1 MESPLTV
8 ALPWQMADP
17 RAEAGRELRGDAIEK
32 PIVRAVDRP
41 QGARIRRRVILATG
55 LIVSLFAGCVSWAY
69 TVMTGAALWTLQ
81 ADPSAAWQY
90 ALGMNLIYWNTW
102 AILTPAILSFSERF
116 LLARDTWRRSLP
128 WHIVGG
134 LLFVAAHVLMAATGR
149 TWLQRLV
156 GMEPSWW
163 PNVSEAYLRTLD
175 WELTFYWAAVALAHA
190 MVFYRAAKDAAAV
203 PPFTSIDDSLPSARV
218 RRFWVRTD
226 GGFALVSLDEIDWI
240 EAAGNYACLHAGSE
254 THVIRDSLKRLEG
267 RLARAGFLRINRPT
281 IVNLDRVKAIE
292 AGTGGRESNVVLKD
306 GTRLATTRQAEHR
319 LRAALDVCDDSDE

>member
-1 MESPLTV
+1 MESPSTL
-8 ALPWQMADP
+8 ALPWQMAHL
-17 RAEAGRELRGDAIEK
+17 RGEAAREPHGDAIERS
-32 PIVRAVDRP
+32 IVSAADRP
-41 QGARIRRRVILATG
+41 QRAHIRRRVILATG

-81 ADPSAAWQY
+81 ADPSAAWRY

-203 PPFTSIDDSLPSARV
+203 PPFTSTEESSAARV

-240 EAAGNYACLHAGSE
+240 EAAGNYACLHAGAE
-254 THVIRDSLKRLEG
+254 THIIRDSLKRLEG

-306 GTRLATTRQAEHR
+306 GTATTRQAEHK
-319 LRAALDVCDDSDE
+319 LRAALDVCEDPGE